1 MNEMDENSELEEE
14 SFNDVAA
21 TKIHQASARAFNSA
35 GSWQHSRNAELKNA
49 AGGKNEETE
58 VKKEETKEEKQE
70 NNQQLVDPTTH
81 QKPTGLGV
89 ETPASA
95 DKTNNIGSRRLQNSL
110 QRAKS
115 FLRPGKRRK
124 DKTSSGDKNKETE
137 DTSSNDTSENDSKSP
152 GENLAAKLLQ
162 RYKIKIMIIG
172 GILAIGLLFIL
183 AILMAIVGGNIS
195 QTIPAIGPSVY
206 DSSNFQS
213 AYEKGSK
220 QYNEEKSYY
229 KKLYS
234 ASSKYA
240 EKYGEE
246 LKIDYIHSFL
256 IYLYYKVDLS
266 EIDKEKKDIDYNK
279 LSSMVDKVV
288 ELMKPGD
295 NTKTINY
302 DKNGEF
308 YLNLK
313 SSSLFID
320 YYKLLLREEKADDI
334 LNEIFDLAL
343 ELDNLEIPDET
354 VVTDETKVT
363 VEEPKKNSEEP
374 TKTKT
379 LTIKE
384 YLADSIYATTDK
396 ITNSELVKAYTVAF
410 STNIV
415 SENKKLSISSSNA
428 TANNTLCSTTE
439 GCSYDSKGN
448 LVSGGGSQS
457 SKNTIYYKGKY
468 YYKAPLSKEERS
480 ALNSSIN
487 SVFGNV
493 IVNDDGTYSTLD
505 WSKLGGLGDGDYK
518 KIITEAYGD
527 DVKYKNIGE
536 NSYVLDASYG
546 TKQVK
551 TPIIAYDQKDY
562 SGTKFCGLKGSTI
575 GGSGCGITSMAMIAS
590 TYTGNKKY
598 NPVYMNNEAKSMGLC
613 SYSGTSQAFFGRE
626 ASKLGFKYSGGTKYN
641 KTFLNNVL
649 KHLSQGHLVV
659 AHMGKGHFTG
669 GGHYMVLGGV
679 DPQSKKVYVY
689 DSNNRSNKAN
699 KGTGNGWY
707 SFNDIIVK
715 EAYHF
720 YIIWR

>member
-1 MNEMDENSELEEE
+1 MNENSELEEE
-14 SFNDVAA
+14 SFDEVAA
-21 TKIHQASARAFNSA
+21 NKIHEAAARSYNSA
-35 GSWQHSRNAELKNA
+35 SSWQQNRNAGLRSA
-49 AGGKNEETE
+49 AGGKQ
-58 VKKEETKEEKQE
+58 EETKTKTEETKVEKQE
-70 NNQQLVDPTTH
+70 NNQQLVNPTNH
-81 QKPTGLGV
+81 QKPEGLG
-89 ETPASA
+89 A
-95 DKTNNIGSRRLQNSL
+95 KTQQVAEKNNNIGSRRLQNSL

-124 DKTSSGDKNKETE
+124 NKSDSKENVSETE
-137 DTSSNDTSENDSKSP
+137 DNSSNDTNEEESKSTSD
-152 GENLAAKLLQ
+152 NYAARFLKRIKL
-162 RYKIKIMIIG
+162 KIAIFG
-172 GILAIGLLFIL
+172 GAFVLLLLFGMVTL
-183 AILMAIVGGNIS
+183 GVLVGGNIS

-206 DSSNFQS
+206 DSGNFQS
-213 AYEKGSK
+213 GYEEGSK

-246 LKIDYIHSFL
+246 LKVNYIHSFL

-288 ELMKPGD
+288 ELMKPSD
-295 NTKTINY
+295 STKTINY

-354 VVTDETKVT
+354 VVTDETKVI
-363 VEEPKKNSEEP
+363 VEEPKKTSDEP
-374 TKTKT
+374 KKTKT

-396 ITNSELVKAYTVAF
+396 ISNGELVKAYTVAF

-415 SENKKLSISSSNA
+415 SENKKLSISSSSA
-428 TANNTLCSTTE
+428 TANNTLCSTTD
-439 GCSYDSKGN
+439 GCSYDSKNN

-468 YYKAPLSKEERS
+468 YYKTPLSKEDRS
-480 ALNSSIN
+480 SLNSNIN

-493 IVNDDGTYSTLD
+493 LVNDDGTYSTLD
-505 WSKLGGLGDGDYK
+505 WAKLGGLGDGDYK
-518 KIITEAYGD
+518 KIITEAYGN
-527 DVKYKNIGE
+527 DVKYKNVGE

-546 TKQVK
+546 SRQVK

-562 SGTKFCGLKGSTI
+562 SSTQFCGLKGSTI

-598 NPVYMNNEAKSMGLC
+598 NPVYMNNEARKMGLC

-626 ASKLGFKYSGGTKYN
+626 ASKIGFKYSGGTKYN

-649 KHLSQGHLVV
+649 RHLSNGHLVV